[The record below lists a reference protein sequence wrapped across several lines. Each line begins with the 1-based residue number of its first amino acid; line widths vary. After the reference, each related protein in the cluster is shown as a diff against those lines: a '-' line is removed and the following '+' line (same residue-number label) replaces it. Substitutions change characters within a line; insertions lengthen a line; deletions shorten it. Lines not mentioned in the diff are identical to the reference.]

1 MSSNATKL
9 SRRAAFEIT
18 QESIKAQ
25 LEIRASYAAAIWKS
39 YAISRV
45 YLQQIYFYGW
55 LKMELIFSYTNRLFK
70 Y

>member
-1 MSSNATKL
+1 MSCNAPKL

-18 QESIKAQ
+18 LETIKVQ
-25 LEIRASYAAAIWKS
+25 LEIRVSYTTAIWKS
-39 YAISRV
+39 CAISRV

>member
-39 YAISRV
+39 CAISRV

-55 LKMELIFSYTNRLFK
+55 LKMELILSYTNRLFK